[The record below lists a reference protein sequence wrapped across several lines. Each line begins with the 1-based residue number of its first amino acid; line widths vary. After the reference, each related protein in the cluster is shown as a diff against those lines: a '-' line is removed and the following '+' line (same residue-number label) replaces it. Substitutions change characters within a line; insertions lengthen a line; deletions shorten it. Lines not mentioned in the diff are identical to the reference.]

1 MPDMVRRPHGVAHRT
16 PLRIASRVLYT
27 GTVKRAD
34 HTAELLFSLMRERGL
49 SVDAERST
57 ASLSRHRAGDSPSGT
72 TRASLRVALARLPV
86 ATVFACA
93 AVVCFGQTPL
103 GAQPA
108 DVPVAS
114 LPFDGPPPPV
124 PPEIISRDA
133 AGRATIRAVRLTEP
147 LEIDGNLDE
156 SVYREVRSASG
167 FIQGEPDEG
176 APATNQTE
184 VWVLFDDDNIY
195 ISVKCWESNPERMV
209 ANDMRRDGGGG
220 NDRIGFSFD
229 TFYDRRNAFTFSVTP
244 IGGRLDGQIT
254 DERGY
259 NADWNAVWDF
269 ATGRF
274 DGGWTVET
282 AIPFKSLRYRP
293 GRAQLW
299 GIQVMRRNQ
308 WKNEFSYLT
317 PIPYGLRGL
326 FQVSLAPTLVG
337 LEVPPGSRN
346 LEIKPFAVSDVK
358 TDLLATPTI
367 SNALG
372 VDIGA
377 DVKYGITQNL
387 TADLTVNTDFAQVEA
402 DEQQVN
408 LTRFSLFFPEKR
420 EFFLENQGTFAFG
433 GAGTG
438 PSGAVGGDT
447 PILFYSRRIG
457 LNEGRVVSIQVGGRL
472 TGRVGTFSVGMLNI
486 QTANEPAPGAR
497 ATNFS
502 VMRVK
507 RDVLR
512 RSSVGAIFTGRSVST
527 LSAGSNQTYGVDGTF
542 AFYNHLSI
550 NTYWAKTRTGG
561 LSGSDTSYLG
571 QIDYEGD
578 RYGARVE
585 HLVVGDGFNPE
596 VGFVRRDDIRRS
608 FGELRFSPRPQSVA
622 SIRKISWTGSVA
634 HTENNA
640 GRLETRDWDGEF
652 AIEFENSDRF
662 LVAYADTYE
671 FLPRPFSIAPDII
684 IPVGGY
690 DFANVRTGFTFGTQ
704 RRWAGRVS
712 AEHGSFFSGH
722 KTGLTLSQGLVEI
735 SPQFSVEPSVSIN
748 WVDLAEGVFTT
759 TLVGSRATY
768 TMTPF
773 SFVSAFLQYS
783 SSANVVSANVRLRW
797 EYQPGSELFV
807 VYNDERNTRT
817 RRFPDLQNRAFIVKI
832 NRLFRF

>member
-1 MPDMVRRPHGVAHRT
+1 M
-16 PLRIASRVLYT
+16 
-27 GTVKRAD
+27 
-34 HTAELLFSLMRERGL
+34 
-49 SVDAERST
+49 
-57 ASLSRHRAGDSPSGT
+57 
-72 TRASLRVALARLPV
+72 
-86 ATVFACA
+86 
-93 AVVCFGQTPL
+93 
-103 GAQPA
+103 
-108 DVPVAS
+108 
-114 LPFDGPPPPV
+114 
-124 PPEIISRDA
+124 
-133 AGRATIRAVRLTEP
+133 
-147 LEIDGNLDE
+147 
-156 SVYREVRSASG
+156 
-167 FIQGEPDEG
+167 
-176 APATNQTE
+176 
-184 VWVLFDDDNIY
+184 
-195 ISVKCWESNPERMV
+195 
-209 ANDMRRDGGGG
+209 
-220 NDRIGFSFD
+220 
-229 TFYDRRNAFTFSVTP
+229 
-244 IGGRLDGQIT
+244 
-254 DERGY
+254 
-259 NADWNAVWDF
+259 
-269 ATGRF
+269 
-274 DGGWTVET
+274 
-282 AIPFKSLRYRP
+282 
-293 GRAQLW
+293 
-299 GIQVMRRNQ
+299 
-308 WKNEFSYLT
+308 
-317 PIPYGLRGL
+317 
-326 FQVSLAPTLVG
+326 SLAPTLVG

-346 LEIKPFAVSDVK
+346 LELKPYAISDVT
-358 TDLLATPTI
+358 TDFLATPTT

-372 VDIGA
+372 ADLGV

-420 EFFLENQGTFAFG
+420 EFFLENQGTFGFG

-457 LNEGRVVSIQVGGRL
+457 LNEGRAVPIQVGGRL
-472 TGRVGTFSVGMLNI
+472 TGRVGAVSIGMLNI
-486 QTANEPAPGAR
+486 QTAKEPASGAR

-527 LSAGSNQTYGVDGTF
+527 RSDGSNQTYGVDGTF
-542 AFYNHLSI
+542 AFYDHLSV

-571 QIDYEGD
+571 QVDYAGD

-608 FGELRFSPRPQSVA
+608 FGELRFSPRPRSVE
-622 SIRKISWTGSVA
+622 SIRKISWTGSIA
-634 HTENNA
+634 YTENNA

-662 LVAYADTYE
+662 FVGYSDTYE
-671 FLPRPFSIAPDII
+671 LLPRPFPIAPGIV

-704 RRWAGRVS
+704 RALSAGVS
-712 AEHGSFFSGH
+712 AEHGTFFSGH

-735 SPQFSVEPSVSIN
+735 SPRFSVEPSVSIN
-748 WVDLAEGVFTT
+748 WVDLAEGAFTT
-759 TLVGSRATY
+759 TLVGTRVTY

-783 SSANVVSANVRLRW
+783 SSATVVSANIRLRW

-807 VYNDERNTRT
+807 VYN
-817 RRFPDLQNRAFIVKI
+817 
-832 NRLFRF
+832 

>member
-1 MPDMVRRPHGVAHRT
+1 MAHVRR
-16 PLRIASRVLYT
+16 S
-27 GTVKRAD
+27 
-34 HTAELLFSLMRERGL
+34 
-49 SVDAERST
+49 
-57 ASLSRHRAGDSPSGT
+57 
-72 TRASLRVALARLPV
+72 V
-86 ATVFACA
+86 ATGLACA
-93 AVVCFGQTPL
+93 AVVCVGQTPL
-103 GAQPA
+103 VGQPP
-108 DVPVAS
+108 DVPVVS

-133 AGRATIRAVRLTEP
+133 AGRATIRAVRLTQP

-156 SVYREVRSASG
+156 GVYRAVRSASG
-167 FIQGEPDEG
+167 FIQVEPDEG

-184 VWVLFDDDNIY
+184 VWVFFDDDNIY
-195 ISVKCWESNPERMV
+195 LSVKCWESNPERVV
-209 ANDMRRDGGGG
+209 ANDMRRDGANVSG

-229 TFYDRRNAFTFSVTP
+229 TFYDRRNA
-244 IGGRLDGQIT
+244 
-254 DERGY
+254 
-259 NADWNAVWDF
+259 
-269 ATGRF
+269 
-274 DGGWTVET
+274 ET
-282 AIPFKSLRYRP
+282 ALPFKSLRYRP

-299 GIQVMRRNQ
+299 GVQVGRTNR
-308 WKNEFSYLT
+308 WKNEISYLT

-326 FQVSLAPTLVG
+326 FQMSLAPTLVG
-337 LEVPPGSRN
+337 LEVPSGSKN
-346 LEIKPFAVSDVK
+346 LEIKPYAISDVT
-358 TDLLATPTI
+358 TDLLATPIT

-372 VDIGA
+372 ADLGV

-457 LNEGRVVSIQVGGRL
+457 LNEGRTVPIQVGGRL
-472 TGRVGTFSVGMLNI
+472 TGRVGAFSVGMLNI
-486 QTANEPAPGAR
+486 QTANEPASGAR

-512 RSSVGAIFTGRSVST
+512 RSSVGVIFIGRSVST
-527 LSAGSNQTYGVDGTF
+527 RGAGSNQTYGIDGTF
-542 AFYNHLSI
+542 AFYDHLSV

-571 QIDYEGD
+571 QIDYAGD

-608 FGELRFSPRPQSVA
+608 SGEFRFSPRPRSVE
-622 SIRKISWTGSVA
+622 SIRKISWTGSIA
-634 HTENNA
+634 YTENNA
-640 GRLETRDWDGEF
+640 GRLETRDWNGEF

-662 LVAYADTYE
+662 FFGYADTYE
-671 FLPRPFSIAPDII
+671 LLPRPFHITPGIV

-704 RRWAGRVS
+704 RALSAGVS
-712 AEHGSFFSGH
+712 AEHGTFFSGH

-735 SPQFSVEPSVSIN
+735 SPRFSVEPSVSIN
-748 WVDLAEGVFTT
+748 WVDLAEGGIHDDAGRRPRDVRDDAIQLCQRVFPVQLQRHYRERQHQAALGVPARERAVRRVQRRAEHPRTT
-759 TLVGSRATY
+759 ISGSPEPR
-768 TMTPF
+768 
-773 SFVSAFLQYS
+773 VDRQD
-783 SSANVVSANVRLRW
+783 
-797 EYQPGSELFV
+797 QPAVQVLAGC
-807 VYNDERNTRT
+807 
-817 RRFPDLQNRAFIVKI
+817 
-832 NRLFRF
+832 